1 MMRRICVKIFKD
13 LGIMIVLAAVTG
25 FCVNAFSPSGIALV
39 GDWNPE
45 QGVVSA
51 RVKNQ
56 PVSHD
61 IEIRTVDEAFAIFSD
76 QKALFVDAREDAL
89 FNEGHIK
96 GAVSLF
102 VNDYGKRFAGF
113 MEKVP
118 LDRPIVAYCSGRSCE
133 DSHTLA
139 RYLKEDGYTDVRVF
153 VDGYPAWAEEGH
165 PVEKSR

>member
-1 MMRRICVKIFKD
+1 MKIFKD
-13 LGIMIVLAAVTG
+13 ILCMIVLAAVTG
-25 FCVNAFSPSGIALV
+25 LTVNALSPSGIALV

-45 QGVVSA
+45 NGVISA
-51 RVKNQ
+51 RAKNQ

-61 IEIRTVDEAFAIFSD
+61 IEIPTVAEAYALFND
-76 QKALFVDAREDAL
+76 KNVLFVDARDVSQYD
-89 FNEGHIK
+89 EGHIK

-102 VNDYGKRFAGF
+102 VYEYGQRFPEF
-113 MEKVP
+113 MAKVP

-153 VDGYPAWAEEGH
+153 VDGFPAWAEEGH
-165 PVEKSR
+165 PVEKTR